1 MKKQISNNGDYAVY
15 AELAELETHKNTY
28 SLKFTTTLSSSKNPS
43 DQQEKFTMFLSK
55 TEIENL
61 LDVLKG

>member
-15 AELAELETHKNTY
+15 AELAELETHKNIY
-28 SLKFTTTLSSSKNPS
+28 SLKFTTTLASSKNPS

-55 TEIENL
+55 TELENL